1 MEIRGGLST
10 YELSTVEK
18 DTFAEYLQHSMNNP
32 ALEFIRYL
40 LGDDYIKFIDVM
52 SGTVVKIPS
61 AKSLERDLE
70 SVKIFLYVKRN
81 GFTELSIK
89 EAAKAYNKSAL
100 TAKRYTLKVSKVLGI
115 EDTLEGDDLNNYITY
130 IKSVEESDS
139 YYQTKVEARQDEL
152 RVKRREAMEKSSQE
166 PEVSEKEIEDTK
178 VKEEVVETPTYTED
192 SYTLEDFWSD
202 RKDNIHV
209 NALKSLT
216 DNMGNVMVIRERKS
230 GKYIR
235 IMKDDGKHPLIDCV
249 LNRSG
254 WIIDFFFLSEEGRDK
269 SKAYMTDVPYV
280 KDYGKKAITIRRMT
294 DSNVIKRLIDVTQ
307 KEGVL

>member
-1 MEIRGGLST
+1 
-10 YELSTVEK
+10 
-18 DTFAEYLQHSMNNP
+18 MNNP

-61 AKSLERDLE
+61 AKALERDLE
-70 SVKIFLYVKRN
+70 SVKIFLYVKRH

-152 RVKRREAMEKSSQE
+152 RVKRREALEKSTSVTE
-166 PEVSEKEIEDTK
+166 
-178 VKEEVVETPTYTED
+178 EEVTNEESEETEEQTQQYVPLGDYTVD
-192 SYTLEDFWSD
+192 DFWND
-202 RKDNIHV
+202 RKENIHLQ
-209 NALKSLT
+209 ALKSLT
-216 DNMGNVMVIRERKS
+216 DNMSNVITVRERKS

-235 IMKDDGKHPLIDCV
+235 IFKDDGKHPLADCV

-254 WIIDFFFLSEEGRDK
+254 WIIDFFFLSESGRDK
-269 SKAYMTDVPYV
+269 SKEHIKDVPYV

-294 DSNVIKRLIDVTQ
+294 DSVTINKLLEITK
-307 KEGVL
+307 KEGEY